1 MEQNNNKPAP
11 NKLSDKIDSK
21 EDRKS
26 MESEINEKSKIKL
39 PKLEERRELE
49 HITPPSDSK
58 KADMTRSLA
67 AEKGN
72 ELFKDDLS
80 TAIEDDLSTAIEN
93 DPESNVSPQERE
105 DLRRAANDMPGDDED
120 LREAALDSTDEDG
133 TPLNVGSFDKNI
145 SASDLD
151 VPGADLDDA
160 DENIGSEDEENNEY
174 SLGGDDHPNN

>member
-26 MESEINEKSKIKL
+26 MESQLNEKTEINI

-49 HITPPSDSK
+49 NIISPPDGEIADITLSS
-58 KADMTRSLA
+58 
-67 AEKGN
+67 AEEEGD
-72 ELFKDDLS
+72 ELMQDDLS
-80 TAIEDDLSTAIEN
+80 KAIKN
-93 DPESNVSPQERE
+93 DPESNVSAQERE
-105 DLRRAANDMPGDDED
+105 DLRRAANDMPGDDVD

-133 TPLNVGSFDKNI
+133 TPLNEGSFDKDI

-151 VPGADLDDA
+151 VPGAELDDA
-160 DENIGSEDEENNEY
+160 DEKIGSEDEENNEY

>member
-26 MESEINEKSKIKL
+26 MESEITEKNKIKL

-49 HITPPSDSK
+49 HVIPPSDRK
-58 KADMTRSLA
+58 KADMTRPLA

-72 ELFKDDLS
+72 ELFKDDLR
-80 TAIEDDLSTAIEN
+80 TAIKN
-93 DPESNVSPQERE
+93 DPESNVSSQERE
-105 DLRRAANDMPGDDED
+105 DLRRAANDMPGDDEV
-120 LREAALDSTDEDG
+120 LREAALDSTDDDG

>member
-21 EDRKS
+21 EDRNS
-26 MESEINEKSKIKL
+26 MESEINEESKINL

-49 HITPPSDSK
+49 HVTPPSDSK

-72 ELFKDDLS
+72 ELFK
-80 TAIEDDLSTAIEN
+80 DDLSTAIEN

-133 TPLNVGSFDKNI
+133 TLLNVGSFDKNI